1 MCYCGFITTGDGALR
16 PNVNTNY
23 PALLLCCVFLSPPQ
37 RKSNPDLL
45 LRPPS
50 CDSTCSRLVQVT
62 QFALPFC
69 RCCWTANAAGLEKGG
84 EGVDRREGH
93 NRLHHTPPG
102 KHGCWYDNPARLPTK
117 TPNSLFSL
125 CVKMTRLFVLQL
137 EPCCNSS
144 GWCIN
149 SNLWVCNFP
158 LPSIIK
164 SSQTTPIFR
173 ALFFHLG
180 LASGSSVYSL
190 QQECKVPQEA
200 KKQLGF
206 TLLLELM
213 LCLYLPCLEGD

>member
-1 MCYCGFITTGDGALR
+1 M
-16 PNVNTNY
+16 
-23 PALLLCCVFLSPPQ
+23 LCH
-37 RKSNPDLL
+37 
-45 LRPPS
+45 
-50 CDSTCSRLVQVT
+50 
-62 QFALPFC
+62 FAD
-69 RCCWTANAAGLEKGG
+69 AAGLQMLQDLRRGG
-84 EGVDRREGH
+84 AVDRREGH
-93 NRLHHTPPG
+93 NGLHHTPPG
-102 KHGCWYDNPARLPTK
+102 KHGCWDENPARLPTK

-158 LPSIIK
+158 LPSVVK

-200 KKQLGF
+200 EKHLGF
-206 TLLLELM
+206 TLLLEVM

>member
-1 MCYCGFITTGDGALR
+1 MLQVLR
-16 PNVNTNY
+16 
-23 PALLLCCVFLSPPQ
+23 
-37 RKSNPDLL
+37 RG
-45 LRPPS
+45 
-50 CDSTCSRLVQVT
+50 
-62 QFALPFC
+62 
-69 RCCWTANAAGLEKGG
+69 W
-84 EGVDRREGH
+84 VDRREGH
-93 NRLHHTPPG
+93 NGLHHTPPG
-102 KHGCWYDNPARLPTK
+102 KHGCWDDNPARLPTK

-158 LPSIIK
+158 LPSIVK

-180 LASGSSVYSL
+180 LASGSSVYGL

-200 KKQLGF
+200 KKQFRRGLKTVGAQREEPMPGWGRCRKTWVEVAKLSASINES
-206 TLLLELM
+206 TL
-213 LCLYLPCLEGD
+213 P